1 MKSVSV
7 IVPIYNTED
16 YLSSCIDSVL
26 NQDYKDIE
34 LILVD
39 DGSTDN
45 SASICKSYTDG
56 RVRYVHKEN
65 GGVSSARNEG
75 LKQLSGWR
83 FYICRF

>member
-1 MKSVSV
+1 M
-7 IVPIYNTED
+7 YNAGE
-16 YLSSCIDSVL
+16 YLKACIDSIL
-26 NQDYKDIE
+26 SQDYKDIE

-56 RVRYVHKEN
+56 RVCYVYKEN

-75 LKQLSGWR
+75 IKHLSGGIFHIR
-83 FYICRF
+83 